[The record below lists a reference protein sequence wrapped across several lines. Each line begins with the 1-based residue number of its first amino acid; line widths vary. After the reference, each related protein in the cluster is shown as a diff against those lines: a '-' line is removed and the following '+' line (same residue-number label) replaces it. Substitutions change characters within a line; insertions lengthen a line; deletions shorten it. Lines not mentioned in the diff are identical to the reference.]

1 MKAVKIILYLF
12 VAAFLSNFSVLQTF
26 GQEKQSVQAQEKSA
40 TTEIQKPI
48 GTPDGQNRS
57 QNQTN
62 ERFRIGFQDSIE
74 VNVFKHPELSLTV
87 AINPDGTIALPR
99 IDQPVAAACKTVGEL
114 KENITALYKKN
125 YLRDPYINVRISN
138 QQSQSFGV
146 VGAVKKPG
154 NFYLD
159 RSVRLLELLSLAGG
173 QDVEFAGGKIQVA
186 RIGSDS
192 NCKQAGEPQDEKV
205 VFYSYSLRDVLD
217 GKQNP
222 WLQPG
227 DIISVL
233 PVEEAYVVG
242 NVFKPA
248 KVPLSDPKTLTQAI
262 AFAGGLNSTADMK
275 KIVIQ
280 RQLAGSV
287 VQTELVFDLKDIKDK
302 KIPDPF
308 LQANDIVNVGND
320 KGKSVQKGLLKI
332 FTNGLPSI
340 FTRVPVG
347 F

>member
-1 MKAVKIILYLF
+1 MF
-12 VAAFLSNFSVLQTF
+12 VVLLLNVSISRIF
-26 GQEKQSVQAQEKSA
+26 GQDKENVRQPEKS
-40 TTEIQKPI
+40 ENPQIQKPVNAA
-48 GTPDGQNRS
+48 DDRNLS
-57 QNQTN
+57 QNQNN
-62 ERFRIGFQDSIE
+62 ERFRIGFQDTLE
-74 VNVFKHPELSLTV
+74 VNVFKHPELSLNV
-87 AINPDGTIALPR
+87 ALNPDGTISLPR
-99 IDQPVAAACKTVGEL
+99 IDQPVVAVCKTVGEL
-114 KENITALYKKN
+114 KDNITALYKKN
-125 YLRDPYINVRISN
+125 YLRDPFVNVRISS
-138 QQSQSFGV
+138 QQSQGFGV

-159 RSVRLLELLSLAGG
+159 RNVRLLELLSLAGG
-173 QDVEFAGGKIQVA
+173 QDVEFAGGKIQIA

-192 NCKQAGEPQDEKV
+192 NCKEASELQDGKV

-227 DIISVL
+227 DIVSVL
-233 PVEEAYVVG
+233 PVEEAYIVG

-248 KVPLSDPKTLTQAI
+248 KIPLGEPKTLTQAI
-262 AFAGGLNSTADMK
+262 AFAGGINSTADTK
-275 KIVIQ
+275 KVVIQ
-280 RQLAGSV
+280 RQVPGSA
-287 VQTELVFDLKDIKDK
+287 VQTELAFDLKDIRDK
-302 KIPDPF
+302 KISDPL

-332 FTNGLPSI
+332 ITGGVPSI